1 MIETF
6 RAPHSTYLLFSAAY
20 SEVHEDQTTAPCFN
34 IQKEFYVGC
43 ATCTCRQRQDAR
55 LRKYRQVQLFQPVSC
70 ELALHWFH
78 TCRNLEEY
86 IMIPLL
92 RCHSGSIIQK
102 WALPLNFPFVVRLM
116 PTKTVPSTKCFV
128 QSLATKYGVPAT
140 RLFRKL
146 RRRMFHTMRLHLYHS
161 SFFRDDHQWHVLLQ
175 LADNSSKSFAMARSI
190 RSAQYSLGQIFALY
204 RLANVLEDPPRS
216 KVRGLLKSAI
226 KLKGAMLPPKA
237 KALIIPVLADK
248 AFSSQVRSWLKSI
261 VIDRKDY
268 LTPFHLPVCSVVS
281 GKCPTMEEKLYSH
294 FNAQVFLA
302 LCSRLSMSAATS
314 TTPRSHNYQYR
325 RR

>member
-55 LRKYRQVQLFQPVSC
+55 LRKYRQVQRFQPVSC

-116 PTKTVPSTKCFV
+116 PTKTVSSTKCFV

-161 SFFRDDHQWHVLLQ
+161 SFFRDDHQWHVLFNWLT
-175 LADNSSKSFAMARSI
+175 I
-190 RSAQYSLGQIFALY
+190 RPNLSQWLDLFEVHNIPWVRYLLYTDLPTSLKTLPGPKYVGF
-204 RLANVLEDPPRS
+204 S
-216 KVRGLLKSAI
+216 KV
-226 KLKGAMLPPKA
+226 P
-237 KALIIPVLADK
+237 
-248 AFSSQVRSWLKSI
+248 SS
-261 VIDRKDY
+261 
-268 LTPFHLPVCSVVS
+268 
-281 GKCPTMEEKLYSH
+281 
-294 FNAQVFLA
+294 
-302 LCSRLSMSAATS
+302 
-314 TTPRSHNYQYR
+314 
-325 RR
+325 